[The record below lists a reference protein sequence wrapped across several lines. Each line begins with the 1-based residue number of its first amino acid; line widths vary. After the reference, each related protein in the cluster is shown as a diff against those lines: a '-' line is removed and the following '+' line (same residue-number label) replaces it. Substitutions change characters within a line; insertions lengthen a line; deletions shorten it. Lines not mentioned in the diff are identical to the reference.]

1 MTYVLVVTSI
11 VRPTTDGCVGGTASR
26 TRLTPLLSFQLS
38 SISKA
43 INSTETPVK
52 EKHARRIL
60 KKKKSI
66 SVLFRLVV
74 YGTAFYVTACKVIYM

>member
-1 MTYVLVVTSI
+1 MVYIYLFMTYEFVVTSI
-11 VRPTTDGCVGGTASR
+11 VSLTTDGCVGGLASHL
-26 TRLTPLLSFQLS
+26 RLIPLLSSPLLSAQLS

-60 KKKKSI
+60 S
-66 SVLFRLVV
+66 LFCL
-74 YGTAFYVTACKVIYM
+74 